1 MNTASA
7 LAKLKE
13 MAKRAGEG
21 IFERAKLASQVLA
34 DDQWIVNA
42 CHGNRDEAI
51 ELLEKEYFP
60 ELSTVFSLDKLVTL
74 YEKFQ
79 NIDDW
84 IHHKF
89 NLNAL
94 WGTYLATL
102 PKEPVPQGGIRKW
115 PIPNK
120 IHNEALEKIRELEYK
135 VKKSDES
142 FQNQS
147 DRIRNLEEENRK
159 LREEN
164 AELRGRVKQL
174 ERMMMRNRELEPV

>member
-7 LAKLKE
+7 LVKLKE
-13 MAKRAGEG
+13 MAKKAGET
-21 IFERAKLASQVLA
+21 IFERAKLASQVLGDDVWLA
-34 DDQWIVNA
+34 DA
-42 CHGNRDEAI
+42 CHGNWDEAI
-51 ELLEKEYFP
+51 QYLEAEYFP
-60 ELSTVFSLDKLVTL
+60 ELSVAFSLNKLVVL

-79 NIDDW
+79 SIEEW
-84 IHHKF
+84 ILYKF

-94 WGTYLATL
+94 WGVYLGTL
-102 PKEPVPQGGIRKW
+102 KKENLPSKGDRVG

-174 ERMMMRNRELEPV
+174 ERMMPRNRELV